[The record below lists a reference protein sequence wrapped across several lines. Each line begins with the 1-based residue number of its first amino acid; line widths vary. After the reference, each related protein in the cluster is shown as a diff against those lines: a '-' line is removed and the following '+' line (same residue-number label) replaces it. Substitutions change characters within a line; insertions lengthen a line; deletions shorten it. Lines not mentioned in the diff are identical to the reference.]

1 MDHSICLTMNAVQ
14 GSYSVEGIVPRR
26 DCVSAGGYHPARLPD
41 TVLVWAGAF
50 YGLVGVF
57 AAALPI

>member
-1 MDHSICLTMNAVQ
+1 MNAVQ